1 MMPVDSNTFMSLVQY
16 LPYLLAPLGAFG
28 VWLYK
33 QHDSFV
39 DDMAKRLTDV
49 ETHRAVT
56 KCLLDN
62 MKEDIT
68 EIKQNV
74 AQLVDRSY
82 AKNKR

>member
-1 MMPVDSNTFMSLVQY
+1 MDSSIMDLLKY
-16 LPYLLAPLGAFG
+16 LPYLLAPLGALG

-33 QHDSFV
+33 QHDAFV

-56 KCLLDN
+56 KCLLEN

-68 EIKQNV
+68 EIKQIV
-74 AQLVDRSY
+74 TKLVDRNY
-82 AKNKR
+82 AKNQR